1 MYFCRMKFL
10 KNYDTMRN
18 FILIALIAFL
28 PIIAISQQH
37 PDKENV
43 KHTDFVFS
51 KYRTVDIGE
60 ADDSWRFNL
69 NTVEKVREGNESYKS
84 GIKEI
89 KKKVSKRFPRKQNV
103 SPKQKDIT
111 FNADTP
117 VVLRNF
123 IGNGFDFGVPND
135 NTVAISNDGILLSS
149 INSNIYMYDI
159 NQDSVLKHIS
169 LSAFADTLDTISGH
183 QYDPKVLYDPGE
195 DRFISVHLAGAS
207 SDTLTNIIV
216 GFSQSSDP
224 TAKWNMYKIPGD
236 PFATDT
242 NWTDFPAIS
251 VTNDELFITGNLI
264 NYGGSWQ
271 TAFEESIIWQVDK
284 MKGYNGGDLST
295 KLWHDITYQ
304 GTNIRNIHPV
314 KGGNSITG
322 PNLYFMSNRNFAVQN
337 DTFFLME
344 VTGNMTDPS
353 TNIDV
358 EAVTADF
365 SYGAPPHAKQPYN
378 GELATNDARVLGA
391 FYQDGK
397 IQFAGNTVDTVN
409 GHATIYHGIIHDV
422 ATQPY
427 IHGNVLNDTLDYGY
441 PNLSYTGKAPGSDH
455 AMISFNHSNENTFAG
470 SSAMFFEG
478 NDNYS
483 KRITLK
489 EGEALIN
496 MLSGVDRWGDYTGS
510 QPKYDHPGRVWVT
523 TSFGVKK
530 KIGVFNRYIQGTW
543 ISELSSQPD
552 DSTSFVDEHKTISG
566 MKAYPNPVSQN
577 DMVMVEFE
585 TQEMNWTRMS
595 VYDMQGRKI
604 KSLMEAYLEPG
615 KHEVSFSTGKL
626 NKGVYL
632 FVVQTKNQEIVSQKI
647 VVN

>member
-1 MYFCRMKFL
+1 
-10 KNYDTMRN
+10 MRN
-18 FILIALIAFL
+18 LTLLAIIIALL
-28 PIIAISQQH
+28 PTTAISQQH

-43 KHTDFVFS
+43 KNTGFVFS
-51 KYRTVDIGE
+51 KYRTVDISQAE
-60 ADDSWRFNL
+60 DNWRFSL
-69 NTVEKVREGNESYKS
+69 NTEEKVREGNKSYKS
-84 GIKEI
+84 GLKKIKSQ
-89 KKKVSKRFPRKQNV
+89 VARRFPRKQNA
-103 SPKQKDIT
+103 SEKQKDIT

-123 IGNGFDFGVPND
+123 VGNDFDYGVPND

-149 INSNIYMYDI
+149 INSNIYMYDVEK
-159 NQDSVLKHIS
+159 DSLLKHIS
-169 LSAFADTLDTISGH
+169 LNAFSDTLDTISGH

-216 GFSQSSDP
+216 GFSQSNDP
-224 TAKWNMYKIPGD
+224 TGKWNMYKIPGNPID
-236 PFATDT
+236 TDT
-242 NWTDFPAIS
+242 NWTDFPAIA
-251 VTNDELFITGNLI
+251 VTGGELFITGNLLH
-264 NYGGSWQ
+264 YGGSWQ
-271 TAFEESIIWQVDK
+271 TSFDESIIWQIDK
-284 MKGYNGGDLST
+284 IKGYSGDNLSA

-304 GTNIRNIHPV
+304 GDTIRNIHPV
-314 KGGNSITG
+314 RGGNSLTG
-322 PNLYFMSNRNFAVQN
+322 PNLYFLSNKNFAVQN

-344 VTGNMTDPS
+344 VTGNMADSS
-353 TNIDV
+353 TQLTVDAI
-358 EAVTADF
+358 AADF
-365 SYGAPPHAKQPYN
+365 TYGAPPNAKQPYN

-391 FYQDGK
+391 FYQDDK

-409 GHATIYHGIIHDV
+409 GHATIYHGIIHDLS
-422 ATQPY
+422 TQPN

-441 PNLSYTGKAPGSDH
+441 PNLSYTGITPGSDH

-496 MLSGVDRWGDYTGS
+496 MLSGADRWGDYTGS

-523 TSFGVKK
+523 TSFGFKK

-543 ISELSSQPD
+543 VSELSSQPD
-552 DSTSFVDEHKTISG
+552 DSTSFVQEHSTIQA
-566 MKAYPNPVSQN
+566 MKAYPNPVDQN
-577 DMVMVEFE
+577 DFVMIEFE
-585 TQEMNWTRMS
+585 TRQMKWTEMS
-595 VYDMQGRKI
+595 VFDMQGRRV

-615 KHEVSFSTGKL
+615 KHEVSFSTDKL
-626 NKGVYL
+626 KKGIYL
-632 FVVQTKNQEIVSQKI
+632 FVIQTQDNEIVSKKI